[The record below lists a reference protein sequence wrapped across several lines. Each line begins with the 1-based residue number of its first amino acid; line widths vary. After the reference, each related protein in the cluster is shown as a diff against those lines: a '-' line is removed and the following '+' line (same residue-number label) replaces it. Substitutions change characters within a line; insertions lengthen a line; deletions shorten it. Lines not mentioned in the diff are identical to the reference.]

1 MSKFFPLKLKD
12 RRSFQFAFLSAIWLL
27 CFAATD
33 IYGQTVPEAI
43 NYQAIVR
50 DAGTFL
56 PISDQGAYVSIE
68 FLDGPDGDVLYQEEF
83 PSIQTGKAGLIN
95 LSLGQGNPL
104 ISSFNAI
111 PWESGN
117 VWLRLSVDIGN
128 GLNILQENPF
138 STVPYAFYAKS
149 SGSNGADGD
158 GDSTNELIE
167 EVVLEGA
174 NLLIMEGD
182 LIQTVDLSS
191 LYQDEDADPLNE
203 IQDLSLNVSTLTLT
217 GDGTT
222 VDLSALPGLGD
233 DADADPLN
241 EIQDLSLNVST
252 LTLTGDGTTVDLSAL
267 PGLGDDADADP
278 LNEIQ
283 DLSLN
288 VSTLTLTG
296 DGTTVDLSA
305 LPGLGDD
312 ADADPL
318 NEIQDLSLNVSTLT
332 LTGDG
337 TTVDLSALPGL
348 GDDADADA
356 ENELQNIQLVGNFLS
371 LTDVSPAA
379 LVDLDRFDQS
389 DLSEGLIFIGDG
401 SDEATEV
408 EIYGDINLDAIGE
421 ATVKGI
427 QGIDVSD
434 VNPTNDQVLVY
445 NASESEWQPA
455 TPSSISPVSTTE
467 YYSIDPLDFR
477 ELADPILFGA
487 DLSSNNGLKFFD
499 DDAPF
504 AMLRNEGIIEIM
516 APLHLPHGS
525 TINKLKVYYRNSAF
539 LGMQFSLY
547 RKDMTNFSV
556 GNEVL
561 ITVLAGGLL
570 GDVELDLNIT
580 NQNVV
585 DNAAYSYRLYVRFTT
600 LEGDDNVALEDV
612 DQRVYGAVIEYTTN

>member
-1 MSKFFPLKLKD
+1 
-12 RRSFQFAFLSAIWLL
+12 L
-27 CFAATD
+27 CFVATD
-33 IYGQTVPEAI
+33 IHGQSVPEAI

-50 DAGTFL
+50 DAGTLL

-95 LSLGQGNPL
+95 LSLGQGDPMINSFGS
-104 ISSFNAI
+104 IS
-111 PWESGN
+111 WESGN

-128 GLNILQENPF
+128 GLNILQETPF
-138 STVPYAFYAKS
+138 NTVPYAFYAKS
-149 SGSNGADGD
+149 SGSNSADGD

-233 DADADPLN
+233 DADADPSN
-241 EIQDLSLNVST
+241 EIQDLSISGSNLS
-252 LTLTGDGTTVDLSAL
+252 LTGDGTSVDLSPFDQTDLTDGHIFVGDGSNKASEIDLSTL
-267 PGLGDDADADP
+267 PGFGDDADADP

-312 ADADPL
+312 ADADP
-318 NEIQDLSLNVSTLT
+318 
-332 LTGDG
+332 
-337 TTVDLSALPGL
+337 
-348 GDDADADA
+348 
-356 ENELQNIQLVGNFLS
+356 ENELQNIQLSGDFLS
-371 LTDVSPAA
+371 LTNVIPA
-379 LVDLDRFDQS
+379 LQVDLSPFDQS
-389 DLSEGLIFIGDG
+389 DLSQGYIFVGNG
-401 SDEATEV
+401 SDEASEV
-408 EIYGDINLDAIGE
+408 EVFGDIELDSSGE
-421 ATVKGI
+421 SKVRGI
-427 QGIDVSD
+427 QGTDVSGVD
-434 VNPTNDQVLVY
+434 PTDGQVLVY
-445 NASESEWQPA
+445 NGSVSEWQPA
-455 TPSSISPVSTTE
+455 TPSSVTPSSTTE
-467 YYSIDPLDFR
+467 YYSLDPLDFR
-477 ELADPILFGA
+477 ELTDNVIGVGLEV
-487 DLSSNNGLKFFD
+487 NNALKFFD

-504 AMLRNEGIIEIM
+504 AMLRNTGIIEIM
-516 APLHLPHGS
+516 APIHLPHGS
-525 TINKLKVYYRNSAF
+525 TIDNLKVYFRDSA
-539 LGMQFSLY
+539 LGDMLFTLY
-547 RKDMTNFSV
+547 RKNMTNFSV

-561 ITVLAGGLL
+561 TAGLSTGLP
-570 GDVELDLNIT
+570 GDGELDINIF
-580 NQNVV
+580 NQNIV
-585 DNAAYSYRLYVRFTT
+585 DNATYSYRLYVRFTST
-600 LEGDDNVALEDV
+600 EGDDEVTINNV

>member
-312 ADADPL
+312 ADAD
-318 NEIQDLSLNVSTLT
+318 
-332 LTGDG
+332 
-337 TTVDLSALPGL
+337 A
-348 GDDADADA
+348 
-356 ENELQNIQLVGNFLS
+356 
-371 LTDVSPAA
+371 
-379 LVDLDRFDQS
+379 
-389 DLSEGLIFIGDG
+389 
-401 SDEATEV
+401 
-408 EIYGDINLDAIGE
+408 
-421 ATVKGI
+421 
-427 QGIDVSD
+427 
-434 VNPTNDQVLVY
+434 
-445 NASESEWQPA
+445 
-455 TPSSISPVSTTE
+455 
-467 YYSIDPLDFR
+467 
-477 ELADPILFGA
+477 
-487 DLSSNNGLKFFD
+487 
-499 DDAPF
+499 
-504 AMLRNEGIIEIM
+504 
-516 APLHLPHGS
+516 
-525 TINKLKVYYRNSAF
+525 
-539 LGMQFSLY
+539 
-547 RKDMTNFSV
+547 
-556 GNEVL
+556 
-561 ITVLAGGLL
+561 
-570 GDVELDLNIT
+570 
-580 NQNVV
+580 
-585 DNAAYSYRLYVRFTT
+585 
-600 LEGDDNVALEDV
+600 
-612 DQRVYGAVIEYTTN
+612 

>member
-191 LYQDEDADPLNE
+191 LYQDE
-203 IQDLSLNVSTLTLT
+203 
-217 GDGTT
+217 
-222 VDLSALPGLGD
+222 
-233 DADADPLN
+233 DADPLN

>member
-191 LYQDEDADPLNE
+191 LYQDE
-203 IQDLSLNVSTLTLT
+203 
-217 GDGTT
+217 
-222 VDLSALPGLGD
+222 
-233 DADADPLN
+233 DADPLN

-561 ITVLAGGLL
+561 ITVFAGGLL
-570 GDVELDLNIT
+570 GDAELDLNIT

>member
-12 RRSFQFAFLSAIWLL
+12 RRSSQFAFLSAIWLL

-33 IYGQTVPEAI
+33 IHGQTVPEAI

-128 GLNILQENPF
+128 GLNILQETPF

-149 SGSNGADGD
+149 SGSNSADGD

-203 IQDLSLNVSTLTLT
+203 IQDLSLNASTLTLT

-241 EIQDLSLNVST
+241 EIQDLSLN
-252 LTLTGDGTTVDLSAL
+252 G
-267 PGLGDDADADP
+267 
-278 LNEIQ
+278 
-283 DLSLN
+283 
-288 VSTLTLTG
+288 
-296 DGTTVDLSA
+296 
-305 LPGLGDD
+305 
-312 ADADPL
+312 
-318 NEIQDLSLNVSTLT
+318 STLT

-434 VNPTNDQVLVY
+434 VTPTNDQVLVY
-445 NASESEWQPA
+445 SASESEWQPA

-539 LGMQFSLY
+539 LGMRFSLY

>member
-12 RRSFQFAFLSAIWLL
+12 RRSSQFAFLSAIWLL

-33 IYGQTVPEAI
+33 IHGQTVPEAI

-128 GLNILQENPF
+128 GLNILQETPF

-149 SGSNGADGD
+149 SGSNSADGD

-203 IQDLSLNVSTLTLT
+203 IQDLSLN
-217 GDGTT
+217 
-222 VDLSALPGLGD
+222 A
-233 DADADPLN
+233 
-241 EIQDLSLNVST
+241 
-252 LTLTGDGTTVDLSAL
+252 
-267 PGLGDDADADP
+267 
-278 LNEIQ
+278 
-283 DLSLN
+283 
-288 VSTLTLTG
+288 STLTLTG

-434 VNPTNDQVLVY
+434 VTPTNDQVLVY
-445 NASESEWQPA
+445 SASESEWQPA

-539 LGMQFSLY
+539 LGMRFSLY

>member
-149 SGSNGADGD
+149 SGSNSADGD

-556 GNEVL
+556 GNEV
-561 ITVLAGGLL
+561 
-570 GDVELDLNIT
+570 
-580 NQNVV
+580 
-585 DNAAYSYRLYVRFTT
+585 
-600 LEGDDNVALEDV
+600 
-612 DQRVYGAVIEYTTN
+612 

>member
-149 SGSNGADGD
+149 SGSNSADGD

-561 ITVLAGGLL
+561 ITVFAGGLL
-570 GDVELDLNIT
+570 GDAELDLNIT